1 MKYIYFIVII
11 THGYDMIDAELYRV
25 FYTVAGCGNISTAA
39 GHLFVSQPAVS
50 KSIKKLED
58 LTGCILFF
66 RSSKGVRL
74 TTEGQILFDYVKNG
88 FEYLQNGEQV
98 LKKIR
103 KGEQGLV
110 KVGISNTLCRYY
122 FMPQLEEFHRKY
134 PGIRI
139 SIINRTSMETLKL
152 LEQGLIDFGI
162 ISLPRERSRFTYH
175 ELMTIQDVF
184 VTGKQCPELREPVTL
199 ETISRYPLMM
209 LEKDNVTRIY
219 VDAYLAENQIVPRPE
234 IEISSMDFLIEFARI
249 GLGVAL
255 VIRNFIEEELRQG
268 LLHEVPVAPAPP
280 PRKIGIVMPKN
291 LPLSI
296 AAAAFIESICGK
308 LQSSPP

>member
-11 THGYDMIDAELYRV
+11 THGYGMIDAELYRV

-39 GHLFVSQPAVS
+39 RRLFVSQPAVS

-58 LTGCILFF
+58 LTGCTLFV

-88 FEYLQNGEQV
+88 FEHLQNGEQV

-122 FMPQLEEFHRKY
+122 FLPHLEEFHQKY

-139 SIINRTSMETLKL
+139 TIVNRTSMETLKL

-162 ISLPRERSRFTYH
+162 ISLPQERSRCTYH
-175 ELMTIQDVF
+175 ELLTIQDVF
-184 VTGKQCPELREPVTL
+184 VTGRQYPELQGTIPLQTL
-199 ETISRYPLMM
+199 SRYPLML
-209 LEKDNVTRIY
+209 LEKDNVTRTY
-219 VDAYLAENQIVPRPE
+219 VDAYLAENQVVLQPE

-268 LLHEVPVAPAPP
+268 LLHEIPVTPALP

-296 AAAAFIESICGK
+296 AATAFIDSICNGH
-308 LQSSPP
+308 S

>member
-1 MKYIYFIVII
+1 
-11 THGYDMIDAELYRV
+11 MIDAELYKV
-25 FYTVAGCGNISTAA
+25 FYTVAGCGTVSAAA

-58 LTGCILFF
+58 LTGCTLFV

-74 TTEGQILFDYVKNG
+74 TSEGQILYDYVKNG
-88 FEYLQNGEQV
+88 FEHLQNGEQV
-98 LKKIR
+98 LKKLRNR
-103 KGEQGLV
+103 KEGLV

-122 FMPQLEEFHRKY
+122 FIPHLEEFHQKY

-139 SIINRTSMETLKL
+139 TIINRTSMETLKL

-162 ISLPRERSRFTYH
+162 ISLPQERSGFTYH
-175 ELMTIQDVF
+175 ELLTIQDIF
-184 VTGKQCPELREPVTL
+184 VTGRQYPELQGPVTL
-199 ETISRYPLMM
+199 QTLSRYPLMM
-209 LEKDNVTRIY
+209 LERDNVTRLYI
-219 VDAYLAENQIVPRPE
+219 DAYLAENQVVLQPE

-255 VIRNFIEEELRQG
+255 VIRNFIEEELSQG
-268 LLHEVPVAPAPP
+268 LLNEIPVIPALP

-296 AAAAFIESICGK
+296 AAETFIASLCK
-308 LQSSPP
+308 